1 MNNLVETE
9 QNLIDLGFVKRLT
22 NLPVS
27 KREKEILVQLA
38 LGKTNKEISEKLCI
52 SISTVRNH
60 VSNIFSKLRI
70 TNRSQAT
77 AITIFCGLLT
87 QDSFMEETKSN

>member
-1 MNNLVETE
+1 MNLVETE
-9 QNLIDLGFVKRLT
+9 QNLIDVGFVHRLT
-22 NLPVS
+22 DLPIS

-38 LGKTNKEISEKLCI
+38 LGQTNKEISEKLCV

-77 AITIFCGLLT
+77 AIAIFCGLLT
-87 QDSFMEETKSN
+87 KESFLEETKST

>member
-1 MNNLVETE
+1 MNLVETE

-22 NLPVS
+22 NLPIS

-38 LGKTNKEISEKLCI
+38 LGKTNKEISERLCV

-60 VSNIFSKLRI
+60 VSHIFSKLRI

-77 AITIFCGLLT
+77 AIAIFCGLLT
-87 QDSFMEETKSN
+87 HDSFLEETKV